1 MKPDRL
7 SITMDP
13 TLGAAA
19 RKAARRAKLSVSAW
33 IAEAAA
39 ARLRHEALRDALT
52 RWQSEDGP
60 FRPAELA
67 EAAEALAA
75 PPPSKT
81 VRQSR

>member
-1 MKPDRL
+1 MKPERL

-13 TLGAAA
+13 TLGAAT
-19 RKAARRAKLSVSAW
+19 RKAAKRAKLSVSAW

-52 RWQSEDGP
+52 RWQTEDGA

-67 EAAEALAA
+67 EAAEALGAA
-75 PPPSKT
+75 QPSKT
-81 VRQSR
+81 VHQSR